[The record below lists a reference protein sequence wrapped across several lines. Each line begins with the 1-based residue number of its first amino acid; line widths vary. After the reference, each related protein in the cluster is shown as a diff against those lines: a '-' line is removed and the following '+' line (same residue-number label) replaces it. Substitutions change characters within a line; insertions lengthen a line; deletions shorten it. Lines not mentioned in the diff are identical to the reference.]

1 MPLLRCAFTSPI
13 FLVSFFFL
21 GLMRIC
27 ILGSGSSGNSTLI
40 VAGETRVLIDCGLSA
55 RETVKRIQAVGE
67 DPTRIDA
74 IVITHEHGDHARGLG
89 MLSKTLKIPVYVS
102 SATLEACNLADKAK
116 FVRRGEAL
124 TPSQDFEVGAF
135 RFSPFTVPHDAA
147 DPMAFTV
154 EANGV
159 KMGIAVD
166 LGYINQLAAERF
178 RGCDL
183 LIIEANYETEMLRA
197 CTYYPWSLKQ
207 RIMGRHGHT
216 SNDEMARFLSE
227 DFDGKAEH
235 IILAHLSQNTNHP
248 DVARLA
254 AIQALQDRAP
264 LFSADAERRVKIAS
278 FDRPCEWIEL

>member
-1 MPLLRCAFTSPI
+1 MPLLRCALTSSI
-13 FLVSFFFL
+13 SSDFFHFW
-21 GLMRIC
+21 LMRVC

-55 RETVKRIQAVGE
+55 RETVKRIQAAGE
-67 DPTRIDA
+67 DPARIDA
-74 IVITHEHGDHARGLG
+74 VIITHEHGDHARGLG
-89 MLSKTLKIPVYVS
+89 MLSKSLNVPVYVS
-102 SATLEACNLADKAK
+102 TATLEACNLADKTK
-116 FVRRGEAL
+116 FVRRGEAVKA
-124 TPSQDFEVGAF
+124 SQEFEVGAF

-154 EANGV
+154 EACGV

-166 LGYINQLAAERF
+166 LGYINQIAAEQF

-183 LIIEANYETEMLRA
+183 LIIEANYEIEMLRA
-197 CTYYPWSLKQ
+197 CTFYPWSLKQ

-216 SNDEMARFLSE
+216 SNDEMARFLTE

-235 IILAHLSQNTNHP
+235 IVLAHLSQNTNHP

-254 AIQALQDRAP
+254 AIQALQTRAP
-264 LFSADAERRVKIAS
+264 LFSADAERRVKVAAY
-278 FDRPCEWIEL
+278 DRPCDWIEL